1 MDLMQD
7 NAHTLLRNRAVEE
20 EKDEDK
26 PIVQQ
31 DFASQ
36 HQHRLL
42 MFQNGQLMQL
52 IQLMLWCGGEED
64 THASSTVLQLKSSSS
79 WRGWCIAKMH
89 ACILAC
95 RLTHHITRFAPLNV
109 FSCKQLNFSWTS
121 INQPLKRCR
130 NSWYKCNSYSLKIPL
145 KPKLWER
152 RSNRLEMN
160 LCSKRKYLNWHSF
173 ECESVPRVYFHA
185 FTELPWIWIR
195 FFIHLVLASKKAISD
210 EIWWCIEHL
219 ESQIKWDFLNNI

>member
-1 MDLMQD
+1 MLHLDLRTNQQSLKTRSVVSTVVRWCKEIEHVFVFWIARRPMDLMQD

-31 DFASQ
+31 DFGSQ

-64 THASSTVLQLKSSSS
+64 THASSTVLQLKTSSS

-109 FSCKQLNFSWTS
+109 FGCKQLNFSWTS
-121 INQPLKRCR
+121 INLWKGVETLDI
-130 NSWYKCNSYSLKIPL
+130 NATAILWKSL
-145 KPKLWER
+145 
-152 RSNRLEMN
+152 
-160 LCSKRKYLNWHSF
+160 
-173 ECESVPRVYFHA
+173 
-185 FTELPWIWIR
+185 
-195 FFIHLVLASKKAISD
+195 
-210 EIWWCIEHL
+210 
-219 ESQIKWDFLNNI
+219 